1 VSSGTA
7 RLSPQEALDHQINGA
22 LILDTRSKEEF
33 HKGFIKDS
41 IFIGIDGGFAPW
53 VGTVLL
59 DHKQPIVILSE
70 PGREEEVATR
80 LARVGFDNS
89 IGYIDGGYQAW
100 KDSGLETDLIQSLS
114 AEEVKRLSESA
125 EINLIDSRKPS
136 EFESKRAKIAK
147 NNPLD
152 FIHDQLD
159 RYNKDETYYVHC
171 RSGYRSLIY
180 TSILKKNG
188 INDVVDVDGGFVAM
202 ENTEMEMLD
211 FSCSA
216 GN

>member
-1 VSSGTA
+1 M
-7 RLSPQEALDHQINGA
+7 
-22 LILDTRSKEEF
+22 
-33 HKGFIKDS
+33 
-41 IFIGIDGGFAPW
+41 
-53 VGTVLL
+53 
-59 DHKQPIVILSE
+59 
-70 PGREEEVATR
+70 
-80 LARVGFDNS
+80 
-89 IGYIDGGYQAW
+89 
-100 KDSGLETDLIQSLS
+100 DSGLETDLIQSLS

-202 ENTEMEMLD
+202 ENTEIEMLD